1 MQIVVDIELIK
12 QKYLDFKKKEQTELE
27 KAEAVAR
34 DSAAKLNWNEV
45 SSQQMVDYVV
55 GKAKEQLI
63 TEKTFWDSVV
73 HEEED
78 SVEEQETEFPELPI
92 EEIPTTL

>member
-1 MQIVVDIELIK
+1 MQIVVDVELIK

-27 KAEAVAR
+27 KAETVAR
-34 DSAAKLNWNEV
+34 DSATKLNWNEV
-45 SSQQMVDYVV
+45 STQQMIDYVV

-73 HEEED
+73 HEED
-78 SVEEQETEFPELPI
+78 DPIDEQNLEFPELPM
-92 EEIPTTL
+92 EEPSTNL